1 MDYTAFLRSV
11 ERGPLPPAV
20 LVHGTD
26 AQLLDDTLA
35 VMSRAVFREPSLA
48 VLDRDVFDGREVE
61 ISTVVNAAQTLPVQ
75 APARLVVVRHSQG
88 LAARGADVLARYLSS
103 PNPSTVLLLLAD
115 EPLGPSRDRKTP
127 HWLLETVSAALVV
140 ELVVR
145 RGRAL
150 EEWLRQRALAEG
162 LTVSEE
168 AVRLLVQWVG
178 EDTAALLGEARKAA
192 VAGGPDNRT
201 VGVNEVT
208 AVVGEHR
215 VSAVFELSRAIE
227 RRETGLALRTLERL
241 LATEDSIF
249 VLATLTRDVRTA
261 WMVREWRTR
270 GQSVDQ
276 IARTLRRPPGV
287 VEAVVAAAMAQ
298 TPGALAGKLVRCWQV
313 EWRLKS
319 GGLARAELAAL
330 VTELARAG

>member
-1 MDYTAFLRSV
+1 VDYAAFLRNV
-11 ERGPLPPAV
+11 ERGPLPTAA

-26 AQLLDDTLA
+26 AQLLDDALA
-35 VMSRAVFREPSLA
+35 VVSRSLFREPSQA
-48 VLDRDVFDGREVE
+48 VLDRDLFDGREAE
-61 ISTVVNAAQTLPVQ
+61 ITTVVNAAQTLPVQ
-75 APARLVVVRHSQG
+75 APARLVVVRHSQS
-88 LAARGADVLARYLSS
+88 LPARGADVLARYLAN
-103 PNPSTVLLLLAD
+103 PNPSAVLLLLAD
-115 EPLGPSRDRKTP
+115 EPLGPSRDRRAP
-127 HWLLETVSAALVV
+127 HWLLETVPAAQVV

-168 AVRLLVQWVG
+168 AARLLVQWVG

-192 VAGGPDNRT
+192 VAGGPDNRA

-227 RRETGLALRTLERL
+227 RREAGLALRTLERL
-241 LATEDSIF
+241 LATEDPLF
-249 VLATLTRDVRTA
+249 VLAAVTRDVRTT

-270 GQSVDQ
+270 GQSVEQ
-276 IARTLRRPPGV
+276 IARALRRPPGV

-298 TPGALAGKLVRCWQV
+298 TPGALATKLERCWQV
-313 EWRLKS
+313 EWSLKS
-319 GGLARAELAAL
+319 GGPPRAELAAL